1 MRDGLDGFDIECN
14 QPVGGDLKARGPFGR
29 ERNIKP
35 ACLLQGGPTI
45 GPDQFILDIHH
56 PASSSSSQSRITQV
70 SLAVIETLSSLP
82 QAYSAEHHYRTN
94 YTSLLLYTHP
104 AAPPTLQYH
113 HISLTSPQARTT
125 TLARNHITRTR
136 RPSVRQQRQHQ
147 LPEEDRYFNLRR
159 SARIAQRYQDQQTE
173 SQNISNHSTS
183 TMADVARRTYA
194 RNDHGPRSVE

>member
-14 QPVGGDLKARGPFGR
+14 QPVGGNLKARGPFGR

-113 HISLTSPQARTT
+113 HISLVHSQPQSWPDHKALSLGIQDNILIRPHPRPEAQLLLEIISPELEGHLLDNNVNINYQKKTVTS
-125 TLARNHITRTR
+125 IY
-136 RPSVRQQRQHQ
+136 
-147 LPEEDRYFNLRR
+147 D
-159 SARIAQRYQDQQTE
+159 DQQELLNDIKT
-173 SQNISNHSTS
+173 SKQNHKT
-183 TMADVARRTYA
+183 
-194 RNDHGPRSVE
+194 